1 MAKIILEDL
10 KGEHDQID
18 FKHDEDE
25 SQVRKKIRF
34 ENDIVIDK
42 IKERYEDIDISEH
55 EVQKFLLIR
64 SLMEAINSEENLEE
78 ADGVV
83 TDTFALII
91 SKLIDPLKQD
101 IDSLKLSAILR
112 SALKKIKNVSKIEKT
127 KKDAQRT
134 TETQMSSEITW
145 DGAKEQ

>member
-78 ADGVV
+78 ADGVI

-91 SKLIDPLKQD
+91 SKLSDLLRQN
-101 IDSLKLSAILR
+101 IDSLKLPAILK
-112 SALKKIKNVSKIEKT
+112 SALKKVKNLFNVEKT
-127 KKDAQRT
+127 KEDAQRT
-134 TETQMSSEITW
+134 TETQTSSETSG